1 MSAYEYVA
9 LDQRGRKTKGIIEG
23 ETPRQARQLLR
34 EQGKNV
40 VSLESFVEK
49 KGPDYRKAIPGRRIS
64 VRDLALFTRQLAIL
78 IRSGLPL
85 EEALAIAS
93 EQTDK
98 RHIRKIIMSLR
109 ARILEGRTLA
119 HACRQHPSSFPTLYH
134 ATVSAGESSGKL
146 DNVLENLSDYLDVR
160 EAINRKTQTAL
171 IYPVLLTFIS
181 VLIVI
186 GLLTFVV
193 PQIAGVFDNIG
204 QELPTLTRWLIQ
216 ASEFMTQHGL
226 LLLLFAVAVT
236 LLLRLLLKIGRVRY
250 RFHKGLLSMP
260 FAGRFIRGSNSARF
274 TRTLS
279 ILTSSGVD
287 LLKALEI
294 TKQVISNL
302 PMKQAVEE
310 AAVQVRE
317 GSSLS
322 RALAKS
328 KLFPSLT
335 NHFIASGESSGE
347 LDRMLESAADYQ
359 EREIQSFSEMM
370 LSIFEPVLI
379 MVMGGIVLLIVISI
393 LLPIFEMNQLVS

>member
-1 MSAYEYVA
+1 MSAYEYIA
-9 LDQRGRKTKGIIEG
+9 LDHRGRKTTGIIEG

-49 KGPDYRKAIPGRRIS
+49 KAPEHGKVIRGRRIN

-93 EQTDK
+93 EQTEK
-98 RHIRKIIMSLR
+98 RHIRKIIMGLR
-109 ARILEGRTLA
+109 SKILEGQTLA
-119 HACRQHPSSFPTLYH
+119 HACRQYPNSFPTLYH

-171 IYPVLLTFIS
+171 VYPVLLTFIS
-181 VLIVI
+181 ILIVV

-216 ASEFMTQHGL
+216 TSEFMSQYGL
-226 LLLLFAVAVT
+226 LLLLLAFT
-236 LLLRLLLKIGRVRY
+236 IPLLFRQLLKVEGVRY
-250 RFHKGLLSMP
+250 RLHKNLLSLPMV
-260 FAGRFIRGSNSARF
+260 GRFIRGSNSARF
-274 TRTLS
+274 TRTLA

-287 LLKALEI
+287 LLNALDI
-294 TKQVISNL
+294 AKKVVSNL
-302 PMKQAVEE
+302 PMKQAVKE
-310 AAVQVRE
+310 AAAQVRE

-322 RALAKS
+322 RALGKS

-335 NHFIASGESSGE
+335 SHFIASGESSGE
-347 LDRMLESAADYQ
+347 LDKMLENAADYQ

-370 LSIFEPVLI
+370 LSVFEPVLI

-393 LLPIFEMNQLVS
+393 LLPIFEMNQLVN

>member
-9 LDQRGRKTKGIIEG
+9 LDQRGRRTKGIIEG

-40 VSLESFVEK
+40 VSLESFVDK
-49 KGPDYRKAIPGRRIS
+49 KPTNYRKAIPGRRIS

-93 EQTDK
+93 EQTEK
-98 RHIRKIIMSLR
+98 RHIRKIIMGLR
-109 ARILEGRTLA
+109 ARILEGQTLA
-119 HACRQHPSSFPTLYH
+119 HACSLHPNSFPTLYH

-160 EAINRKTQTAL
+160 ESINRKTQTAL
-171 IYPVLLTFIS
+171 IYPVLLSFIS

-216 ASEFMTQHGL
+216 TSEFMSQHGL
-226 LLLLFAVAVT
+226 LLLIFVSAIPLLFR
-236 LLLRLLLKIGRVRY
+236 LLLRIGDVRF
-250 RFHKGLLSMP
+250 RLHKHLLSIP
-260 FAGRFIRGSNSARF
+260 FVGRFIRGSNSARF

-279 ILTSSGVD
+279 ILTSSGVE

-294 TKQVISNL
+294 SKQVISNL

-347 LDRMLESAADYQ
+347 LDQMLENAADYQ
-359 EREIQSFSEMM
+359 EREIQSFSEIM
-370 LSIFEPVLI
+370 LSVFEPVLI
-379 MVMGGIVLLIVISI
+379 MIMGGIVLLIVISI